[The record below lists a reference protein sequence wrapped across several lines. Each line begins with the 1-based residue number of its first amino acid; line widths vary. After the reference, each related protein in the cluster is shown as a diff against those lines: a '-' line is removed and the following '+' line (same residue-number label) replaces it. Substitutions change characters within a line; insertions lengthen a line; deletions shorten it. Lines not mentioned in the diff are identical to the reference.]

1 MSRWIERTVRVAA
14 LAAAM
19 TGAAWAAPPA
29 GKVYGFGRAPT
40 PAEIAA
46 WDIDVRPDGTGLPKG
61 RGTVEQGMRLYEG
74 KCASCHGMF
83 GESVDYLRLTGGV
96 GTLKSDTPVR
106 TTISKLNYA
115 TTLFDYIRR
124 AMPFT
129 APQSLTPDEVYAVT
143 AYVLNLGDVLP
154 ADAVLDEKSILAVR
168 MPNRDGFTTQHG
180 FMRRDGKPDVQA
192 KACMEHCNEHPHVTS
207 SLPEYAKTAHGDLS
221 SQQRLVSG
229 LRAGG
234 ATAAAAAPAMPRTAS
249 AQIGADALAQ
259 RNGCTACH
267 ATDHRVVGPS
277 FEEVAAKYRQ
287 DGGALQRL
295 TDKVRTG
302 GAGNWGNIP
311 MPAQAQ
317 IDEGDLRTVIKWILE
332 RGKS

>member
-1 MSRWIERTVRVAA
+1 MSRWVERTTFAL
-14 LAAAM
+14 LAAAVSA
-19 TGAAWAAPPA
+19 GVLAAQPAPKPF
-29 GKVYGFGRAPT
+29 GFGRAPT
-40 PAEIAA
+40 SAEIAA
-46 WDIDVRPDGTGLPKG
+46 WDIDVRPDGKGLPKG
-61 RGTVEQGMRLYEG
+61 RGTVAQGQRIYED

-96 GTLKSDTPVR
+96 GTLKSGTPVR

-143 AYVLNLGDVLP
+143 AYVLNLGDVL
-154 ADAVLDEKSILAVR
+154 ADDAALDEKSILAVR

-180 FMRRDGKPDVQA
+180 FMRKDGKPDVRA
-192 KACMEHCNEHPHVTS
+192 KACMDRCNEQLRITS
-207 SLPEYAKTAHGDLS
+207 SLPEYAKTAHGDLAN
-221 SQQRLVSG
+221 QQRLVSG

-234 ATAAAAAPAMPRTAS
+234 ATAAATAPAPPRTAS
-249 AQIGADALAQ
+249 AQIGADGLAQ

-267 ATDHRVVGPS
+267 AVDHRVVGPS
-277 FEEVAAKYRQ
+277 FEEVAAKYKQ
-287 DGGALQRL
+287 DGGALERL
-295 TDKVRTG
+295 TAKVRTG